1 LTTPKS
7 IVFEIADGLT
17 IDFNSVN
24 QGTYA
29 ALNGIKLTAIGEGF
43 VQGEI
48 DINPSLKNP
57 NGYLHGGVSATLADT
72 LAIFGCV
79 YLYRV
84 TTVSTI
90 NFNVS
95 FLRPV
100 QTGRITAKGRIL
112 SKGRNVS
119 MWRVEVFDDSSHP
132 VAEATVT
139 VAIAMETKP
148 GFPEPPETVREL
160 GAALKGSVP

>member
-1 LTTPKS
+1 MTSGKS
-7 IVFEIADGLT
+7 ITFELTDGLT
-17 IDFNSVN
+17 VDFDAVN

-100 QTGRITAKGRIL
+100 KTGKITATGRIL

-119 MWRVEVFDDSSHP
+119 LWKVEVLDDASHL

-139 VAIAMETKP
+139 VAIT
-148 GFPEPPETVREL
+148 GG
-160 GAALKGSVP
+160 GAINK

>member
-1 LTTPKS
+1 LTSGKS
-7 IVFEIADGLT
+7 ITIELTDGLT
-17 IDFNSVN
+17 VDFDAVN
-24 QGTYA
+24 RGTYA
-29 ALNGIKLTAIGEGF
+29 ALNGIRLTAIGEGF

-48 DINPSLKNP
+48 DIDSSLKNP

-79 YLYRV
+79 YFYRV

-100 QTGRITAKGRIL
+100 KTGKITATGRIL

-119 MWRVEVFDDSSHP
+119 LWKVEVLDDSSHL

-139 VAIAMETKP
+139 VAITGGGAINKNSGPTPK
-148 GFPEPPETVREL
+148 EPD
-160 GAALKGSVP
+160 S

>member
-1 LTTPKS
+1 MTSGKS
-7 IVFEIADGLT
+7 ITIELTDGRT
-17 IDFNSVN
+17 VDVDAVN

-29 ALNGIKLTAIGEGF
+29 ALNGIKLTAVGEGF
-43 VQGEI
+43 IQGEI
-48 DINPSLKNP
+48 EIAPSLKNP

-100 QTGRITAKGRIL
+100 KTGKITATGRIL

-119 MWRVEVFDDSSHP
+119 LWKVEVVDDSSLL

-139 VAIAMETKP
+139 VAIT
-148 GFPEPPETVREL
+148 GGGR
-160 GAALKGSVP
+160 

>member
-1 LTTPKS
+1 LISGKS
-7 IVFEIADGLT
+7 ITFELTDGL
-17 IDFNSVN
+17 IVDFDAVN

-29 ALNGIKLTAIGEGF
+29 ALNGIRLTDIGEGF

-48 DINPSLKNP
+48 DINSFLKNP

-90 NFNVS
+90 NFNIS

-100 QTGRITAKGRIL
+100 KTGKITATGKIL

-119 MWRVEVFDDSSHP
+119 MWKVEVLDDSSHL

-139 VAIAMETKP
+139 VAIT
-148 GFPEPPETVREL
+148 GG
-160 GAALKGSVP
+160 GAINKYSDPIPKQPDI

>member
-1 LTTPKS
+1 MTTPKS
-7 IVFEIADGLT
+7 IAFELTDGLT
-17 IDFNSVN
+17 IDFDDVN
-24 QGTYA
+24 RGTYA
-29 ALNGIKLTAIGEGF
+29 ALNGIKLTVVGEGF
-43 VQGEI
+43 IQGEI
-48 DINPSLKNP
+48 KIEPSLKNP

-100 QTGRITAKGRIL
+100 RTGRITATGKDIIQRPE
-112 SKGRNVS
+112 RFP
-119 MWRVEVFDDSSHP
+119 VE
-132 VAEATVT
+132 
-139 VAIAMETKP
+139 
-148 GFPEPPETVREL
+148 G
-160 GAALKGSVP
+160 GSRR

>member
-1 LTTPKS
+1 MTSGKS
-7 IVFEIADGLT
+7 ITIELTDGLT
-17 IDFNSVN
+17 VDFDAVN

-29 ALNGIKLTAIGEGF
+29 ALNGIKLTKIGAGF

-90 NFNVS
+90 SFNVS

-100 QTGRITAKGRIL
+100 KTGKITATGRIL
-112 SKGRNVS
+112 SQGRNVS
-119 MWRVEVFDDSSHP
+119 LWKVEVLDDASLL

-139 VAIAMETKP
+139 VAIS
-148 GFPEPPETVREL
+148 GG
-160 GAALKGSVP
+160 GAINKNGPIPKQPDS